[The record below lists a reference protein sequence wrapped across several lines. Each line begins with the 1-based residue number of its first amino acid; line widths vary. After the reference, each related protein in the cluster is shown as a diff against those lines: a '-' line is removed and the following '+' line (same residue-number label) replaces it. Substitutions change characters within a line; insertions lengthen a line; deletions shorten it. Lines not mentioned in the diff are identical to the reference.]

1 MLPEKIIFVGVL
13 INLVGLFWYIKN
25 IISGETKPN
34 LVSWFIWSLAPF
46 IGVFFQ
52 LKAGAGLS
60 VLPVFMAG
68 FTSLGVIIVSV
79 LKKNGYWK
87 INTFDVIC
95 GIISLFALT
104 LYALTH
110 NLGFSISFAILG
122 DALAYI
128 PTIRKSWNFPETETG
143 LMYTTGI
150 VSNLIG
156 LLTIKTWT
164 FPIYSFG
171 IYIILFNSMVVFSI
185 YRKKILNMLYFKND
199 KQNEK

>member
-1 MLPEKIIFVGVL
+1 M
-13 INLVGLFWYIKN
+13 
-25 IISGETKPN
+25 ISGGTKPN
-34 LVSWFIWSLAPF
+34 LVTWFFWSLAPF

-60 VLPVFMAG
+60 ILPIFMAG
-68 FTSLGVIIVSV
+68 FTSLVVIIVSV
-79 LKKNGYWK
+79 FKKNGYWK
-87 INTFDVIC
+87 INTFDVVC
-95 GIISLFALT
+95 GIISLLALI
-104 LYALTH
+104 LYVFTH
-110 NLGFSISFAILG
+110 NLSISILFAIIS

-128 PTIRKSWNFPETETG
+128 PTIRKSWSFPETETG

-156 LLTIKTWT
+156 LLTIKMWT

-171 IYIILFNSMVVFSI
+171 VYIILFNAIVVFSI
-185 YRKKILNMLYFKND
+185 YRKKILNMLYFRND

>member
-1 MLPEKIIFVGVL
+1 MLPENIIFVGVL
-13 INLVGLFWYIKN
+13 INLVGLFWYIKDV
-25 IISGETKPN
+25 IKGGTRPN

-52 LKAGAGLS
+52 LKAGARLS
-60 VLPVFMAG
+60 ILPIFMAG
-68 FTSLGVIIVSV
+68 FTSLVVIIVSV

-87 INTFDVIC
+87 INSFDVVC
-95 GIISLFALT
+95 GIISLFALI
-104 LYALTH
+104 LYVFTH
-110 NLGFSISFAILG
+110 NLSISILFAIISDG
-122 DALAYI
+122 LAYI

-150 VSNLIG
+150 VSNIIG
-156 LLTIKTWT
+156 LLTIKMWT

-171 IYIILFNSMVVFSI
+171 VYIILFNAIVVFSI
-185 YRKKILNMLYFKND
+185 YRKKILNMLYFRND

>member
-1 MLPEKIIFVGVL
+1 MLPENIIYLGVL
-13 INLVGLFWYIKN
+13 INLVGLFWYIRD
-25 IISGETKPN
+25 IIKGGTKPN
-34 LVSWFIWSLAPF
+34 LVSWFFWSLAPF

-60 VLPVFMAG
+60 ILPIFMAG
-68 FTSLGVIIVSV
+68 FTSLVVIIISV

-87 INTFDVIC
+87 INFFDVVC
-95 GIISLFALT
+95 GVISLFALI
-104 LYALTH
+104 LYVFTH
-110 NLGFSISFAILG
+110 NVSISILFAIISDG
-122 DALAYI
+122 LAYI
-128 PTIRKSWNFPETETG
+128 PTIRKSWNFPESETG

-171 IYIILFNSMVVFSI
+171 IYIILFNSIVVFSI
-185 YRKKILNMLYFKND
+185 YRKKILNMLYFRND
-199 KQNEK
+199 KKNEK

>member
-13 INLVGLFWYIKN
+13 INLVGLFWYIKDV
-25 IISGETKPN
+25 IKGGTKPN

-52 LKAGAGLS
+52 LKAGAGFS
-60 VLPVFMAG
+60 ILPVFMAG
-68 FTSLGVIIVSV
+68 FTSLVVIIVSV

-104 LYALTH
+104 LYIMTH
-110 NLGFSISFAILG
+110 NLGVSIFFAIFS

-150 VSNLIG
+150 VSNIIG
-156 LLTIKTWT
+156 LLTIKIWI

-171 IYIILFNSMVVFSI
+171 IYIILFNAIVVFSI
-185 YRKKILNMLYFKND
+185 YRKKIFRTKTIS
-199 KQNEK
+199 

>member
-1 MLPEKIIFVGVL
+1 MLPEKIIFVGVF
-13 INLVGLFWYIKN
+13 INLVGLFWYIKDV
-25 IISGETKPN
+25 IKGGTRPN

-52 LKAGAGLS
+52 FKAGAGLS
-60 VLPVFMAG
+60 VLPIFMAG
-68 FTSLGVIIVSV
+68 FTSLVVIIIAI

-87 INTFDVIC
+87 INSFDVVC
-95 GIISLFALT
+95 GTISLFALI
-104 LYALTH
+104 LYVFTH
-110 NLGFSISFAILG
+110 NLSISILFAIIS

-128 PTIRKSWNFPETETG
+128 PTIRKSWSFPETETG

-156 LLTIKTWT
+156 LLTINTWT

-171 IYIILFNSMVVFSI
+171 IYIIIFNAIVVFSI
-185 YRKKILNMLYFKND
+185 YRKKIFKT
-199 KQNEK
+199 QVIS

>member
-1 MLPEKIIFVGVL
+1 MLPENIIFVGVL
-13 INLVGLFWYIKN
+13 INLVGLFWYIKDM
-25 IISGETKPN
+25 ISGGTKPN
-34 LVSWFIWSLAPF
+34 LVTWFFWSLAPF

-60 VLPVFMAG
+60 ILPIFMAG
-68 FTSLGVIIVSV
+68 FTSLVVIIVSV
-79 LKKNGYWK
+79 FKKNGYWK
-87 INTFDVIC
+87 INTFDVVC
-95 GIISLFALT
+95 GIISLLALI
-104 LYALTH
+104 LYVFTH
-110 NLGFSISFAILG
+110 NLSISILFAIIS

-128 PTIRKSWNFPETETG
+128 PTIRKSWSFPETETG

-156 LLTIKTWT
+156 LLTIKMWT

-171 IYIILFNSMVVFSI
+171 VYIILFNAIVVFSI
-185 YRKKILNMLYFKND
+185 YRKKILNMLYFRND